1 MFVWGRTVFPEM
13 KQRFFL
19 LLPLVLFIG
28 FVGVALVGLQQ
39 DKEGRSANPLV
50 GKAMPSLTLP
60 PLEKDFSAERF
71 KGKVFLINYFASW
84 CLPCRAEHEFLET
97 LSLPVLGVA
106 YKDKPEAA
114 RRFLDKEG
122 NPYQGVAL
130 DRDGR
135 SGIEWGIT
143 GVPETFLIGR
153 EGTILAHHAGPLNEA
168 VWGKVFAPHLAA
180 EEK

>member
-1 MFVWGRTVFPEM
+1 M
-13 KQRFFL
+13 KPRFFL
-19 LLPLVLFIG
+19 VLPLVLFIG

-50 GKAMPSLTLP
+50 GKAMPSLNLP
-60 PLEKDFSAERF
+60 PLDKDFSPDRF
-71 KGKVFLINYFASW
+71 KGDVFLINYFASW
-84 CLPCRAEHEFLET
+84 CVPCRAEHEFLQT

-106 YKDKPEAA
+106 YKDRPEAA

-153 EGTILAHHAGPLNEA
+153 AGVILAHHAGPLNET
-168 VWGKVFAPHLAA
+168 VWERVFAPQLGTG
-180 EEK
+180 EK